1 VTPTTFFS
9 SGLGAGLDGAGVGET
24 G

>member
-9 SGLGAGLDGAGVGET
+9 SGLGAGLDGAGVGKT